1 MATTARIASAAGTS
15 EAKHVLRRTMRAQ
28 LKNLG
33 DTELDRQ
40 SRLVFERI
48 VRANWYMASRS
59 IAIFMSMPN
68 GELRTELIL
77 RHAFSEG
84 KRVYC
89 PRVMG
94 DGWMEFFEVQSA
106 DEALQLPLSAW
117 KIPEP
122 PVDSV
127 RADPKELDVIFVP
140 AVAVDLA
147 RRRCGHGKGFYDRYL
162 VRAREREGP
171 FHAIGI
177 VLQEQVVEEVV
188 TGEHDELLDGVIA
201 PEVESFEAE

>member
-1 MATTARIASAAGTS
+1 MG
-15 EAKHVLRRTMRAQ
+15 
-28 LKNLG
+28 
-33 DTELDRQ
+33 
-40 SRLVFERI
+40 
-48 VRANWYMASRS
+48 
-59 IAIFMSMPN
+59 
-68 GELRTELIL
+68 RTELIL

-162 VRAREREGP
+162 ARARQRP
-171 FHAIGI
+171 ADQPPCRAIGI
-177 VLQEQVVEEVV
+177 SLQEQLLEEVV
-188 TGEHDELLDGVIA
+188 V
-201 PEVESFEAE
+201 